1 MKNNTV
7 MLVGRVGADAQLVTF
22 ETSDN
27 RLAKFSIAVKQSKDE
42 TMWVDVEAWNG
53 QAEQVLSYFTKG
65 REVIVHG
72 RLALNSYVNKD
83 GQKVTKPIVNQTGF
97 YLCGKKPKSDEAE
110 GDSAS

>member
-7 MLVGRVGADAQLVTF
+7 MLVGRVGADAQQVTF
-22 ETSDN
+22 EKSEN
-27 RLAKFSIAVKQSKDE
+27 RLAKFSIAVKQTKDE
-42 TMWVDVEAWNG
+42 TMWIDVEAWNE

-83 GQKVTKPIVNQTGF
+83 GQQVTKPLVKLTDF
-97 YLCGKKPKSDEAE
+97 YLCGTKPKSDEGE
-110 GDSAS
+110 SAT